1 MRVLF
6 ALVLAGF
13 VVPSVASCSLGTGTG
28 TVTGTLDVTE
38 CWSGGFNLQPDFFAA
53 VPYRSQVLFRIQSG
67 GDYEAF
73 SDGITVLV
81 DDVSTIRAN
90 FLGKPLEVALPP
102 AVVAPGVPVVAD
114 PNPPL
119 VHFALYLQRAC
130 RLATPALYAM
140 RAVTLNEK
148 SECGPPAV
156 DRPMCSSEAGAGDGG
171 TVDAGAVGPSPMMG
185 KSTITFTELF
195 DGDPDESDVARRRTA
210 ATFDVYL
217 ADPREVCPASGVP
230 PRCRGHLTG
239 SFDFLFQRGR
249 PAQPFP

>member
-1 MRVLF
+1 VRLGRWAFAVAACGGVV
-6 ALVLAGF
+6 ALV
-13 VVPSVASCSLGTGTG
+13 SSCSLGSGSG
-28 TVTGTLDVTE
+28 TVTGTLDVPD
-38 CWSGGFNLQPDFFAA
+38 CWSGNFNLQPDFFAA
-53 VPYRSQVLFRIQSG
+53 VPYRSQVIFRVQSG

-81 DDVSTIRAN
+81 DDVSAIRGGL
-90 FLGKPLEVALPP
+90 LGKPLDVSLPP
-102 AVVAPGVPVVAD
+102 AVVPPGTPVVAD

-130 RLATPALYAM
+130 RLETPALYAL
-140 RAVTLNEK
+140 RDVTVNADG
-148 SECGPPAV
+148 SCGGASNAPT
-156 DRPMCSSEAGAGDGG
+156 CSSEAGSDASLA
-171 TVDAGAVGPSPMMG
+171 DAGAPTTLPTAH
-185 KSTITFTELF
+185 STITFSDIF
-195 DGDPDESDVARRRTA
+195 DGDPDEGDVAKRRTT

-217 ADPREVCPASGVP
+217 ADPREACAASNVP